1 MMNPNV
7 LLDLARERRRDLLED
22 ATRSRRRSRMA
33 VEPLAAEEVFLAG
46 RSAHAIDARVRA
58 EGRRVRR
65 ASAAFDLQIEAR

>member
-22 ATRSRRRSRMA
+22 AARSRQRTRVA
-33 VEPLAAEEVFLAG
+33 IEPFAAEDALLVG

-65 ASAAFDLQIEAR
+65 ASTALDLQVDAR